1 MTSRRRF
8 LHGALTVSALAALGS
23 VMGPAFAQGPMS
35 SAGSEVLRMRRIPSS
50 GEVLPVIGAGTS
62 GSYETEP
69 GSEKYALLKDAV
81 KLFFTSGARLF
92 DTSPNYNGADAI
104 LGQLLFEGGWR
115 DRCFLATKIAADTR
129 EDAERQ
135 WAGSQRALRTD
146 HVELLQVH
154 NLRAWRTQLPYARE
168 LKDQGKTRYVGITHF
183 RPDGL
188 EEMERIMRSEPL
200 DFIQINYSVNAP
212 QAAERVLPLA
222 RELGIGVIINRA
234 FDDGRLFQ
242 VVRGRPLPAW
252 AEEEAGI
259 TSWAQLFLKFAISH
273 PAVTCVI
280 PATSRPD
287 RQVDN
292 LRAGRGRLLSEARQ
306 RELIAMFG

>member
-1 MTSRRRF
+1 MTSRRHF
-8 LHGALTVSALAALGS
+8 LKGALGISAIAALGGAT
-23 VMGPAFAQGPMS
+23 GPVFAQGPMS
-35 SAGSEVLRMRRIPSS
+35 SAGNEVLRTRRIPST

-62 GSYETEP
+62 GSYEAEP
-69 GSEKYALLKDAV
+69 GSEKYRMLKDTV
-81 KLFFTSGARLF
+81 KIFFTAGAKLF
-92 DTSPNYNGADAI
+92 DTSPNYNGADAV
-104 LGQLLFEGGWR
+104 LGQLLADGGWR

-129 EDAERQ
+129 EEAEVQ
-135 WAGSQRALRTD
+135 WAQSQRALHTD
-146 HVELLQVH
+146 KVELLQVH
-154 NLRAWRTQLPYARE
+154 NLRAWRIQLPYARA
-168 LKDQGKTRYVGITHF
+168 LKEQGKTRYVGITHF
-183 RPDGL
+183 RPEGL

-222 RELGIGVIINRA
+222 RDLGIAVLINRA

-242 VVRGRPLPAW
+242 VVRDKPLPAW
-252 AEEEAGI
+252 AEEEADI

-306 RELIAMFG
+306 RELIAMFS